1 MTHELAGPRCFGPD
15 EYPTRPIWW
24 NGMHLRN
31 RSPDAAY
38 GLCYKPQTFGCAA
51 LRFPYDVVWMRTVG
65 RPNRCAI
72 EWAAITIML
81 LLRFCFGGICNW
93 QIRRRTKVDKST
105 IRVR

>member
-1 MTHELAGPRCFGPD
+1 
-15 EYPTRPIWW
+15 
-24 NGMHLRN
+24 MHLRN

-72 EWAAITIML
+72 EWAAITYHAFIAL
-81 LLRFCFGGICNW
+81 LLWRYLQLADPSAN
-93 QIRRRTKVDKST
+93 
-105 IRVR
+105 